1 MKTLLET
8 LGPEATLRFLTVALP
23 QFEQRSE
30 ELLTN
35 LRTGN
40 WQEAARCAHR
50 LKGTIHLYDSPE
62 LQEQLQQ
69 LTANDTDT
77 YINDHFLPE
86 IEEKLTKTKDK
97 IRSFISNS

>member
-8 LGPEATLRFLTVALP
+8 LGPEATLRFLTAALP
-23 QFEQRSE
+23 QLEQRSE

-50 LKGTIHLYDSPE
+50 LKGTIHLYDSPG

-69 LTANDTDT
+69 LTSNDTTAYKCD
-77 YINDHFLPE
+77 YFLTE
-86 IEEKLTKTKDK
+86 IEAKLTNTKDK
-97 IRSFISNS
+97 IKLFISNS